1 MKKKESPYLGID
13 NPVYSQ
19 NISSPRF
26 EELLPIYQNDNG
38 TEQRID
44 EALKDKRNIFERN
57 NFRALNDGHKE
68 ESSEDDNYLSSVS
81 DNRYDQESVRSRTNS
96 LIRQQ
101 RSPSIQK
108 NQQIS
113 QSPFKKGNTALII
126 DSTFN
131 LQVQGVKS
139 YSKIDKYQ
147 SFVQQFELEE
157 DKIRKNKEL
166 QQQKSNQTNE
176 LSSKRLSGIREGKI
190 GLNDIWAS
198 KGFII
203 IRLVS
208 RFIQQLKTKTE
219 TIKFRLLTQKIF
231 SVIGDLSSNFEYI
244 LISHQIKLKPSLF
257 LILKYNFQKRATKL
271 LHYLENCQDYLS
283 KYIIVIRPDS
293 KFKIIWD
300 ILLLLFIVMN
310 IFYIPINI
318 SFNISTS
325 GVFEYLFDL
334 LPSWIFV
341 AEIIINF
348 NTAYYDKGLM
358 HEDRKSIVKHYLK
371 DNFFW
376 DLVVVIPFLMSNMN
390 IPFVRYTLLLRLTRL
405 SPLMESIEEM
415 LNLQE
420 NIQIVVDLFKLIF
433 FLLLTGHFCGCAWH
447 FVALTEYESF
457 GITDN
462 WLTHYDKQAFDYNW
476 FDRYIISLYWSVIT
490 TVTVGY
496 GDIVPVTTFE
506 RIFVIIVT
514 LLLCG
519 VFGYCISNI
528 GNIFKQMSDKR
539 TTYKFKLRQIH
550 QHIRKR
556 GLNLNLSL
564 KVKKYFE
571 YFFKLEQEEDSHA
584 EIFINQLTKH
594 LKEEVLTDL
603 YCNTLKKSR
612 FLRDNFKELTINNL
626 CQFVKEK
633 KVLPEEVL
641 YSRFEQPTKVWF
653 VLSGALE
660 FVADHQNENDFYEA
674 TETFLKKVSSGAVL
688 GEREFITQQPYDYKV
703 RALKF
708 TQMAY
713 INYDDFI
720 NVISEN
726 ESEYEIFC
734 MKRDRLLFNPQYKG
748 SGNVCEI
755 CEWTHNFIQC
765 PFVFL
770 QPNLNK
776 ISSSFTAVRLN
787 NRIKFPYRNTHKS
800 RSRENL
806 NSVQEGV
813 LKIIVGNLTEQ
824 EFTDDYLLSLGF
836 QLTQNLEID
845 SKSEDDQSKN
855 LNDSQS
861 PTTSEMQKAFQKKSN
876 KTIVGGITT
885 DFKESHDLKKSIINF
900 QRIQFGKE
908 KSKAFQVFK
917 KDIQE
922 KTLEVLEQSQLLSIP
937 NNQITSTNTKQPQKQ
952 LQNTPRRR
960 SSNVEEFGSLLQSQ
974 KLGNL
979 NNQQD
984 QDQNKG
990 FIKQLSKNSEASD
1003 MQESLIRKQIETQEK
1018 RIQVGGEQRRKKRKT
1033 TIQIGQKSQQR
1044 TYNNQ
1049 QTNLS
1054 PVLQQQIQKQQL
1066 IANIDQQ
1073 IKRFSIGDQKKQG
1086 QPNHITSN
1094 GQIEISGDVAENIQ
1108 GDSLQRKIQDIVHTN
1123 ENLQIDNCKS
1133 SLTYFPDFNIEAILK
1148 KIDHYYSYIKGVDKK
1163 MYKRSKSNRNLFE
1176 RIKPSKN
1183 ATIKSYQNNSRSQQ
1197 DV

>member
-1 MKKKESPYLGID
+1 MKKKESPFFGLD

-26 EELLPIYQNDNG
+26 EELLPIYSNDNAI
-38 TEQRID
+38 EQPIE

-57 NFRALNDGHKE
+57 NFGAMKDGHKE
-68 ESSEDDNYLSSVS
+68 ESSEDDLYLSSVS
-81 DNRYDQESVRSRTNS
+81 DNRYDQESARSRTNS

-101 RSPSIQK
+101 RSLSIQK
-108 NQQIS
+108 NQQINQNS
-113 QSPFKKGNTALII
+113 LKKANTGLII

-139 YSKIDKYQ
+139 SSKIDKYQ

-166 QQQKSNQTNE
+166 IQQKSNQTNE
-176 LSSKRLSGIREGKI
+176 LSSKRNSGINKGKI
-190 GLNDIWAS
+190 GLNGIWAV

-219 TIKFRLLTQKIF
+219 TIKFRLLTRKIF
-231 SVIGDLSSNFEYI
+231 SVIGD
-244 LISHQIKLKPSLF
+244 F
-257 LILKYNFQKRATKL
+257 LILKYNFQKRATRL
-271 LHYLENCQDYLS
+271 LHYLENCQDFLS
-283 KYIIVIRPDS
+283 RNIIVIRPDS

-318 SFNISTS
+318 SFNISTQ

-376 DLVVVIPFLMSNMN
+376 DLIVVIPFLMSNMN
-390 IPFVRYTLLLRLTRL
+390 IPFVRYTLLFRLTRL
-405 SPLMESIEEM
+405 APLMESIEEM
-415 LNLQE
+415 LNLEE
-420 NIQIVVDLFKLIF
+420 NIQIVVDLLKLIF
-433 FLLLTGHFCGCAWH
+433 FLVLTGHFCGCAWH
-447 FVALTEYESF
+447 FVALTEHESF

-462 WLTHYDKQAFDYNW
+462 WLTHYDRQAFDYHW

-528 GNIFKQMSDKR
+528 GNIFKQMSDKK

-571 YFFKLEQEEDSHA
+571 YFFQLEQEEDSHA
-584 EIFINQLTKH
+584 EIFISQLTKH
-594 LKEEVLTDL
+594 LREEVLTDL

-612 FLRDNFKELTINNL
+612 FLRENFKELTINNL

-660 FVADHQNENDFYEA
+660 FVADHKNENDYYEA

-688 GEREFITQQPYDYKV
+688 GEREFITQQPYEYKV

-713 INYDDFI
+713 IDYEDFI

-726 ESEYEIFC
+726 DSEYEIFC

-770 QPNLNK
+770 QPNINK

-787 NRIKFPYRNTHKS
+787 NRIKFPYRHTMKS
-800 RSRENL
+800 RTRESL
-806 NSVQEGV
+806 NDVQEGA

-824 EFTDDYLLSLGF
+824 EYTDDYLVSLGF

-845 SKSEDDQSKN
+845 SQSGDEVSKN
-855 LNDSQS
+855 LNNSQS
-861 PTTSEMQKAFQKKSN
+861 PTTSEMQKAFQKKN
-876 KTIVGGITT
+876 AKTMAGGVTM
-885 DFKESHDLKKSIINF
+885 DLKDVKESHDLKKSIINF

-908 KSKAFQVFK
+908 KQKALQLHK
-917 KDIQE
+917 KEQQE
-922 KTLEVLEQSQLLSIP
+922 KGIEVLEQSQILVLP
-937 NNQITSTNTKQPQKQ
+937 NTITNNKFYQKQ
-952 LQNTPRRR
+952 LQNTPRR
-960 SSNVEEFGSLLQSQ
+960 SSNFEELGSLKLSQ
-974 KLGNL
+974 KLGNVTNPL
-979 NNQQD
+979 D
-984 QDQNKG
+984 QDQNKC
-990 FIKQLSKNSEASD
+990 FMKQLSKNSEASE
-1003 MQESLIRKQIETQEK
+1003 MQESLIRKQIENQE
-1018 RIQVGGEQRRKKRKT
+1018 RRVQIGGEQRRKKRKT
-1033 TIQIGQKSQQR
+1033 TIQLGQKAQR
-1044 TYNNQ
+1044 RSYQNQ

-1054 PVLQQQIQKQQL
+1054 PGLQQQLQKQQL
-1066 IANIDQQ
+1066 VTTLDQKL
-1073 IKRFSIGDQKKQG
+1073 KRQSIGESKKQM
-1086 QPNHITSN
+1086 QTNQITSV
-1094 GQIEISGDVAENIQ
+1094 GQIEFAGELVENTQ
-1108 GDSLQRKIQDIVHTN
+1108 GDSLQQKILDIVHSN
-1123 ENLQIDNCKS
+1123 ENFQVDCCKP
-1133 SLTYFPDFNIEAILK
+1133 TIMYFPEFNIEAILK
-1148 KIDHYYSYIKGVDKK
+1148 KIDYYYLYVKGVEKK

-1183 ATIKSYQNNSRSQQ
+1183 ATIKSFLNNSRSQQ

>member
-1 MKKKESPYLGID
+1 MKKKESSYLGID
-13 NPVYSQ
+13 NPLYSQ

-26 EELLPIYQNDNG
+26 EELLPIYSNDNG
-38 TEQRID
+38 IEQPID
-44 EALKDKRNIFERN
+44 EALKDKRNIFERD
-57 NFRALNDGHKE
+57 NFGALNEGHKE
-68 ESSEDDNYLSSVS
+68 QNSEDDYYLSSVS
-81 DNRYDQESVRSRTNS
+81 NRSDQESARSRTNS
-96 LIRQQ
+96 LIKQQ
-101 RSPSIQK
+101 RSSSIQK
-108 NQQIS
+108 NQQIN
-113 QSPFKKGNTALII
+113 QSPLKKGNTGLIV

-131 LQVQGVKS
+131 LLVQGVKS
-139 YSKIDKYQ
+139 NSKIDKYQ
-147 SFVQQFELEE
+147 SFVLQFELEE
-157 DKIRKNKEL
+157 DKIRKKKES

-176 LSSKRLSGIREGKI
+176 LSSKKLGGKQERKM
-190 GLNDIWAS
+190 GLNNIWAS
-198 KGFII
+198 KGLII

-219 TIKFRLLTQKIF
+219 TIKFRLLTKKIF

-244 LISHQIKLKPSLF
+244 LISHQIKQKPSLF
-257 LILKYNFQKRATKL
+257 LILKYNFQKRAKKL
-271 LHYLENCQDYLS
+271 LHCLENFQDCLS
-283 KYIIVIRPDS
+283 RNIRVIRPDS
-293 KFKIIWD
+293 KFKIVWD

-376 DLVVVIPFLMSNMN
+376 DLVVVIPFMMSNMN

-415 LNLQE
+415 LNLEE
-420 NIQIVVDLFKLIF
+420 NIQIIVDLFKLIF
-433 FLLLTGHFCGCAWH
+433 FLVLTGHFCGCAWH

-462 WLTHYDKQAFDYNW
+462 WLTHYDRQAFDYNW

-528 GNIFKQMSDKR
+528 GNIFKQMSDKK

-571 YFFKLEQEEDSHA
+571 YFFQLEQEEDSHA

-612 FLRDNFKELTINNL
+612 FLRENFKELTINNL

-641 YSRFEQPTKVWF
+641 YSRFEQPNKVWF

-713 INYDDFI
+713 IDYDDFI
-720 NVISEN
+720 KVISEN
-726 ESEYEIFC
+726 QSEYEIFC

-748 SGNVCEI
+748 SGNICEI

-770 QPNLNK
+770 QPNINK
-776 ISSSFTAVRLN
+776 ISNSFTAVKLN
-787 NRIKFPYRNTHKS
+787 NRIKFPYRHTIKS

-806 NSVQEGV
+806 NNVQEGA

-824 EFTDDYLLSLGF
+824 EFTDEYLVSLGF
-836 QLTQNLEID
+836 QLTQNLEMD
-845 SKSEDDQSKN
+845 SQSADEQSKN

-861 PTTSEMQKAFQKKSN
+861 LTKSEIQKAFQKKST
-876 KTIVGGITT
+876 KTLVGGVNT
-885 DFKESHDLKKSIINF
+885 DFKENHELKKSIMNF
-900 QRIQFGKE
+900 QRIQFGRE
-908 KSKAFQVFK
+908 KSKAFQVLK
-917 KDIQE
+917 KDVQE
-922 KTLEVLEQSQLLSIP
+922 KTLEMQEQQQLIGIP
-937 NNQITSTNTKQPQKQ
+937 NNQITNQNTKLYQKQ
-952 LQNTPRRR
+952 IQNAPRRL
-960 SSNVEEFGSLLQSQ
+960 SNLDELGSLLQSQ
-974 KLGNL
+974 KLGNQS
-979 NNQQD
+979 NQQD
-984 QDQNKG
+984 QDQNNCV
-990 FIKQLSKNSEASD
+990 IKQLSKNSDASE

-1018 RIQVGGEQRRKKRKT
+1018 RIQIGGEQRRKKRKT
-1033 TIQIGQKSQQR
+1033 TIQLIQKSQRRSYQ
-1044 TYNNQ
+1044 NQ
-1049 QTNLS
+1049 QTNLN
-1054 PVLQQQIQKQQL
+1054 PVLQQQKQQIVL
-1066 IANIDQQ
+1066 TM
-1073 IKRFSIGDQKKQG
+1073 DQKLKRLNIGG
-1086 QPNHITSN
+1086 QTQSNYITST
-1094 GQIEISGDVAENIQ
+1094 GQIEISGDCDENTQ
-1108 GDSLQRKIQDIVHTN
+1108 GGGDSLQRKIMDIVHTN
-1123 ENLQIDNCKS
+1123 ENLQIDYCRS
-1133 SLTYFPDFNIEAILK
+1133 SLNYFPEFNIDAILK
-1148 KIDHYYSYIKGVDKK
+1148 KIDHYYSSVKGVEKK

-1183 ATIKSYQNNSRSQQ
+1183 ATIKSQQYNSRSQQ